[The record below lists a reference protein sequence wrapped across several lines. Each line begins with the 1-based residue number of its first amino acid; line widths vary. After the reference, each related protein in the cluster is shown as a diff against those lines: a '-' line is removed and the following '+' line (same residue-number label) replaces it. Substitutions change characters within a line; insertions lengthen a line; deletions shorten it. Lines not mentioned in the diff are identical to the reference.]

1 MPGKINPVIPEVV
14 SQVAFA
20 VIGNDTTITM
30 AAEGGQLELNAF
42 GPVIFYKLFESLTCL
57 TGAVKT
63 LTDNCIVG
71 IVANKERCETLV
83 ENSVGIVTA
92 LCPYLGY
99 KKSAELAKEALAK
112 DKRIRELI
120 LEYGLLGEE
129 ELDKI
134 LDPYSMT

>member
-1 MPGKINPVIPEVV
+1 M
-14 SQVAFA
+14 
-20 VIGNDTTITM
+20 
-30 AAEGGQLELNAF
+30 
-42 GPVIFYKLFESLTCL
+42 
-57 TGAVKT
+57 
-63 LTDNCIVG
+63 
-71 IVANKERCETLV
+71 